1 MDRTESTCVASTW
14 AAPERR
20 IAHLQ
25 NRALHWNHAEWI
37 RRAQKKRGRS
47 LSIGFRLD
55 ASPPGWRM
63 APLGIGTR
71 ARCIA
76 RFTRDAAGTGGVAN

>member
-1 MDRTESTCVASTW
+1 MASTC
-14 AAPERR
+14 AALERR

-25 NRALHWNHAEWI
+25 NRALHWNHAD
-37 RRAQKKRGRS
+37 RFAATKKKRGRS

-63 APLGIGTR
+63 APLDIGTCER
-71 ARCIA
+71 GTA
-76 RFTRDAAGTGGVAN
+76 RFTHNAALTGGVAN